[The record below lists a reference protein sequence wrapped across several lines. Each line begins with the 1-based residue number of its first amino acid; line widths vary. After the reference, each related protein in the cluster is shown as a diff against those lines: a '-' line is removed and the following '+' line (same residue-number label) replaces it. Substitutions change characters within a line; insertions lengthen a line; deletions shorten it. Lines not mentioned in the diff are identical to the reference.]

1 MKDSRSIIS
10 TALAGML
17 LSGMIFSSCS
27 KSVDDPVSPDSNTK
41 NGTTSVDFSKLNLP
55 YADGMTRAEPG
66 TQPPVIPPLSPLDPP
81 VDGEAVIE
89 AIYNNIHGIIIN
101 QKKVYN
107 AGFAFDEMSIFNPSS
122 NQVYPGSVFVGS
134 SITNGK
140 FLNLKSTIGNVRWS
154 ANGLVPE
161 NAKDNYSQSVL
172 DPKASDYNSTIQGW
186 LSTPAMPLSATTTFE
201 VNEVSNSKE
210 LGVQI
215 GIGYD
220 SDDLKAKLDLSVKE
234 EKMKTHVLVKAVQK
248 AFSVAL
254 DVPDAKTSILKTAD
268 VADMDGVMPVYVS
281 EVFYGRLAYAVISS
295 NHEYHEVVAALN
307 LNLPTETEKIDI
319 NLSSKYKEIL
329 DSSVSK
335 TYIIGGS
342 SQEHG
347 YGLSNGWEGFK
358 KAIGAPLVPYSAKP
372 VAYTLRYVNDNSVA
386 RVVLMSDYV
395 LNESYFIPD
404 VTELKVRFR
413 PSTARAKAGTFSPVF
428 LYGSVKMKPSNSNAW
443 VTLFDRPMS
452 KYVKLENGETD
463 ADISTDDEVELVIR
477 RPSGMSMTDFLAMKL
492 DVYAEFGHTQAA
504 GTVKVKDLGKK
515 EAQITVK
522 DLIFS
527 GLKGLFNVYT
537 TANLPGEYEANIVF
551 VPSIT
556 TDGITKIEDK
566 YGY

>member
-1 MKDSRSIIS
+1 M
-10 TALAGML
+10 
-17 LSGMIFSSCS
+17 
-27 KSVDDPVSPDSNTK
+27 
-41 NGTTSVDFSKLNLP
+41 
-55 YADGMTRAEPG
+55 
-66 TQPPVIPPLSPLDPP
+66 
-81 VDGEAVIE
+81 
-89 AIYNNIHGIIIN
+89 
-101 QKKVYN
+101 
-107 AGFAFDEMSIFNPSS
+107 
-122 NQVYPGSVFVGS
+122 
-134 SITNGK
+134 
-140 FLNLKSTIGNVRWS
+140 
-154 ANGLVPE
+154 
-161 NAKDNYSQSVL
+161 
-172 DPKASDYNSTIQGW
+172 
-186 LSTPAMPLSATTTFE
+186 
-201 VNEVSNSKE
+201 
-210 LGVQI
+210 
-215 GIGYD
+215 
-220 SDDLKAKLDLSVKE
+220 
-234 EKMKTHVLVKAVQK
+234 
-248 AFSVAL
+248 
-254 DVPDAKTSILKTAD
+254 
-268 VADMDGVMPVYVS
+268 
-281 EVFYGRLAYAVISS
+281 
-295 NHEYHEVVAALN
+295 
-307 LNLPTETEKIDI
+307 
-319 NLSSKYKEIL
+319 
-329 DSSVSK
+329 
-335 TYIIGGS
+335 
-342 SQEHG
+342 
-347 YGLSNGWEGFK
+347 
-358 KAIGAPLVPYSAKP
+358 
-372 VAYTLRYVNDNSVA
+372 AYTLRYVNDNSVA